1 MPIVKTSRKGKVSK
15 ADIDKAFKLIRLK
28 LNRVLFVHP
37 DRGKPFNSTHEGLG
51 VLTEEYQELIEA
63 IRSNDLRKV
72 CKEAIDVAVTAAFI
86 LASDIY
92 CGRTQQSQQQ
102 R

>member
-1 MPIVKTSRKGKVSK
+1 MPITKTPKRGKVSK
-15 ADIDKAFKLIRLK
+15 ADIDKAFEQIRLK
-28 LNRVLFVHP
+28 LNHVLFVFP
-37 DRGKPFNSTHEGLG
+37 DRAHPFISTHEGLG
-51 VLTEEYQELIEA
+51 VLTEEYHELIEA
-63 IRSNDLRKV
+63 VRSNDHQKV

-92 CGRTQQSQQQ
+92 YGRTQQSQRQ